1 MKRSLTEISLSF
13 TAGVAIGAL
22 ASSGAEDWRVLY
34 ILSGL
39 GCAVV
44 AACLAAYLSGRI
56 RSEVFLLPL
65 YFLAGTVCF
74 LTREFTPSPPSAIAV
89 AIQEYGKSFCRF
101 IDAIPFGDEGTAPL
115 LKALLAGDRSGLP
128 RSTTAIFRASG
139 ASHLLALSGLH
150 IGIIYII
157 FKRLSMVAG
166 NAPAVRIIRSAAIIA
181 ASLFYTVMTGA
192 SPSITRAFLF
202 ITLNEAAS
210 LPGRKKSPAGIL
222 AGALLIQLAFDPLQI
237 RSVGFQLSYCAIAGI
252 VVLYPKVSA
261 WYPSSRFDPLKKI
274 WDTAVLSI
282 ACQAF
287 TAPLAWHYFH
297 TFPRH
302 FLITNLLA
310 IPLTTVLMGTAI
322 LTIVLSAAGI
332 CPALPVRAVDFLCR
346 TLVETLRIIS
356 LM

>member
-22 ASSGAEDWRVLY
+22 ASSGAEDWRILY
-34 ILSGL
+34 IFSGL
-39 GCAVV
+39 GCALV
-44 AACLAAYLSGRI
+44 AACLVAYLSGRLKSDVLLI
-56 RSEVFLLPL
+56 PIFFLSG
-65 YFLAGTVCF
+65 AVSF
-74 LTREFTPSPPSAIAV
+74 LTREFTPSPPSATV
-89 AIQEYGKSFCRF
+89 LAIQCYGKRFCEF
-101 IDAIPFGDEGTAPL
+101 IASIPFSEEGTAPL
-115 LKALLAGDRSGLP
+115 LKALLAGDRSSLP
-128 RSTTAIFRASG
+128 RSTVGIFRASG

-166 NAPAVRIIRSAAIIA
+166 NAPTVRVIRSMAIIA
-181 ASLFYTVMTGA
+181 ASLFYAVMTGA
-192 SPSITRAFLF
+192 SPSIIRAFLF
-202 ITLNEAAS
+202 ITLNETAS
-210 LPGRKKSPAGIL
+210 LLGRKKTPAGIL

-252 VVLYPKVSA
+252 VVIYPKVSA

-274 WDTAVLSI
+274 WDSAVLSI

-310 IPLTTVLMGTAI
+310 IPLTTVLMGAAL
-322 LTIVLSAAGI
+322 LTVVLSAAGI
-332 CPALPVRAVDFLCR
+332 CPALLVRSVDYLCK

>member
-22 ASSGAEDWRVLY
+22 ASSGAEDWRILY

-39 GCAVV
+39 GCALV
-44 AACLAAYLSGRI
+44 AACLAAYLSR
-56 RSEVFLLPL
+56 RLKSELFLIPL

-74 LTREFTPSPPSAIAV
+74 LTREFTPSPPSAAAIAL
-89 AIQEYGKSFCRF
+89 QGYGKSFCDF
-101 IDAIPFGDEGTAPL
+101 IDSIPFGEEGTAPL
-115 LKALLAGDRSGLP
+115 LKALLAGSRKGLP
-128 RSTTAIFRASG
+128 RSTSGIFRASG

-150 IGIIYII
+150 IGIIYVI
-157 FKRLSMVAG
+157 FKKLSMVAG
-166 NAPAVRIIRSAAIIA
+166 NAPAVRIIRSIAIVG
-181 ASLFYTVMTGA
+181 ASLFYVVMTGA
-192 SPSITRAFLF
+192 SPSIIRAFLF
-202 ITLNEAAS
+202 ITLNETAS
-210 LPGRKKSPAGIL
+210 LLGRRKSPSGIL
-222 AGALLIQLAFDPLQI
+222 AGALLIQLAIDPLQI

-252 VVLYPKVSA
+252 VVLFPKLSA
-261 WYPSSRFDPLKKI
+261 WYPSARFDPLKKI
-274 WDTAVLSI
+274 WDSAVLSI

-287 TAPLAWHYFH
+287 TAPLAWYYFH

-322 LTIVLSAAGI
+322 LTVALSAAGF
-332 CPALPVRAVDFLCR
+332 CPALLVRATDYLCR